1 MKGRVW
7 MKVIKKV
14 IVKAVVS
21 LILLVGLASVSHA
34 VETDVD
40 VGIEF
45 TEITGK
51 PKPAEQSKEPPKKA
65 PQQPIQKI
73 IRLPQTSNKTN
84 QELTVL
90 GVVTSISMMS
100 LLFVRKNEVLK
111 NEIK

>member
-1 MKGRVW
+1 
-7 MKVIKKV
+7 MKVINKV

-21 LILLVGLASVSHA
+21 LILLVCLASVSHA

-51 PKPAEQSKEPPKKA
+51 PKPAEQPKEPTHDA
-65 PQQPIQKI
+65 PQKPIKKV
-73 IRLPQTSNKTN
+73 IRLPQTSNKNN

-90 GVVTSISMMS
+90 GGVTLISMLT
-100 LLFVRKNEVLK
+100 LLFVQKNEVLK

>member
-1 MKGRVW
+1 

-14 IVKAVVS
+14 MVTQVVV

-45 TEITGK
+45 TEIAGK
-51 PKPAEQSKEPPKKA
+51 PKPVEPPKEP
-65 PQQPIQKI
+65 PQQPIQKV
-73 IRLPQTSNKTN
+73 IRLPQTSNKNN
-84 QELTVL
+84 QKLTIL
-90 GVVTSISMMS
+90 GLVTLISMIS

>member
-1 MKGRVW
+1 

-14 IVKAVVS
+14 MVTQVVV

-45 TEITGK
+45 TEIAGK
-51 PKPAEQSKEPPKKA
+51 PKPVEPPKEPPKKA
-65 PQQPIQKI
+65 PQQPIQKV
-73 IRLPQTSNKTN
+73 IRLPQTSNKNN
-84 QELTVL
+84 QKLTIL
-90 GVVTSISMMS
+90 GLVTLISMIS